1 MLSSF
6 LEDSYTASL
15 QVFCKRYLG
24 VGGHGMLYT
33 AVVRLRY
40 LGCKTGVLYL
50 LQPDG
55 CWLLTKHQSISSA
68 ATDISREGWKN
79 ETEKVLGIPNQH
91 HATFNLYFQLSLPAV
106 RLSFFKSFFFS
117 FLETGS

>member
-6 LEDSYTASL
+6 LEDSYTASS

-24 VGGHGMLYT
+24 VGGRGMLYT

-40 LGCKTGVLYL
+40 LGYRTGVLYL

-55 CWLLTKHQSISSA
+55 CWLLTKYQSISLA
-68 ATDISREGWKN
+68 GADISREGWKN
-79 ETEKVLGIPNQH
+79 ETKKVLGIPSQH
-91 HATFNLYFQLSLPAV
+91 HI
-106 RLSFFKSFFFS
+106 
-117 FLETGS
+117 